1 MSRRPIAAVLD
12 DPDLIVVCDDGTV
25 WNYVRGA
32 NEWNRLAAIPG
43 SPAVKKEKEK
53 EKEILKAREKA
64 EERAK
69 GNAKKSKQAAA
80 VL

>member
-1 MSRRPIAAVLD
+1 MARRPIAAVLD

-25 WNYVRGA
+25 WNYSRGS

-43 SPAVKKEKEK
+43 SPAVKKEKER
-53 EKEILKAREKA
+53 EKDRLKAREKA

-69 GNAKKSKQAAA
+69 GNAKKSKETAAI
-80 VL
+80 L

>member
-53 EKEILKAREKA
+53 EKERIQAREKA

>member
-43 SPAVKKEKEK
+43 SPVVKKEKEK
-53 EKEILKAREKA
+53 EKERIKAREKA

-69 GNAKKSKQAAA
+69 GNAKKLKETAAI
-80 VL
+80 L

>member
-25 WNYVRGA
+25 WNYLRGA

-53 EKEILKAREKA
+53 EKERIKAREKA
-64 EERAK
+64 EERARD
-69 GNAKKSKQAAA
+69 NAKKAKQAAA

>member
-1 MSRRPIAAVLD
+1 MARRPIAAVLD

-25 WNYVRGA
+25 WNYARGA

-53 EKEILKAREKA
+53 KKERIKARVKA
-64 EERAK
+64 EERAE
-69 GNAKKSKQAAA
+69 GNAKKSKQTAA

>member
-43 SPAVKKEKEK
+43 SPAVKKGKEK

>member
-53 EKEILKAREKA
+53 EKERIKAREKA

-69 GNAKKSKQAAA
+69 GNAKKSKQPAA

>member
-25 WNYVRGA
+25 WNYLRGA
-32 NEWNRLAAIPG
+32 NEWSRLAAIPG
-43 SPAVKKEKEK
+43 SPAVKKEKQK
-53 EKEILKAREKA
+53 ERERIKAREKA
-64 EERAK
+64 EERAR
-69 GNAKKSKQAAA
+69 GTAKKPKQTAA